1 MRIEIVIPTLNR
13 PQKLLNA
20 IGSIAQA
27 TNQIEDQVWVYVYY
41 SSKEEFERDS
51 IGYRQHP
58 RVLTRLLEKPY
69 NASEFWNDHLK
80 ESHADVTLYLNDD
93 IVMEAN
99 CLKEVV
105 NIFNTKFPDL
115 DGICGIRQA
124 NLPPDQAL
132 QTAFGAIGN
141 KFAERFPDKAV
152 FCKDFFRMFLDE
164 ELFLYASSINK
175 LYFDEFNGP
184 ELKHLHPAFD
194 KTQEDSTHF
203 DVRKYWRKDKET
215 FDKRRNLN
223 YLWGKD
229 FNLINK

>member
-1 MRIEIVIPTLNR
+1 VRIECCIPTLNR

-27 TNQIEDQVWVYVYY
+27 TNQIEDQVWVYVYK

-80 ESHADVTLYLNDD
+80 ESHADITLYLNDD
-93 IVMEAN
+93 IVMEQN

-105 NIFNTKFPDL
+105 NIFNTKFPDT
-115 DGICGIRQA
+115 DGLVGIRQA
-124 NLPPDQAL
+124 NLHPDQAL

-141 KFAERFPDKAV
+141 KFAERFPNKAV
-152 FCKDFFRMFLDE
+152 FCTNYERFFLDK
-164 ELFLYASSINK
+164 ELFLYSTKVNK
-175 LYFDEFNGP
+175 LHFQEEGGP
-184 ELKHLHPAFD
+184 ELIHYHPAFY
-194 KTQEDSTHF
+194 KEMLDSTHT
-203 DVRKYWRKDKET
+203 DVRTHLNKDRIM
-215 FDKRRNLN
+215 FNRRQSSGL
-223 YLWGKD
+223 LWGEN
-229 FNLINK
+229 FGLL